1 MPTFKELLE
10 LINNPPEDGVPADLA
25 TQLQAE
31 YDKDIQSYTDS
42 AATALE
48 RATLAET
55 ARNAAEE
62 AKTEAQRHNARL
74 LKSIPANVSDDD
86 DPAGD
91 DHNTDPFESSVT
103 IESMTEYK

>member
-1 MPTFKELLE
+1 MATFKELLD
-10 LINNPPEDGVPADLA
+10 LMTNPPEDGLPDDLA

-31 YDKDIQSYTDS
+31 YDKDIQGYTDS

-48 RATLAET
+48 RATIAESARTAAET
-55 ARNAAEE
+55 

-74 LKSIPANVSDDD
+74 LKSIPANKVDDD
-86 DPAGD
+86 DPDDD

-103 IESMTEYK
+103 IESMTDYK